1 MASAEQP
8 RVAHSVDAKV
18 TGSVEG
24 KVQDLR
30 GDVQDVRG
38 DVQDIGNRVLDVD
51 GRVHWQGIDSNAQ
64 SVDDKFDQAN
74 RSLSL

>member
-18 TGSVEG
+18 MGSVEG

-38 DVQDIGNRVLDVD
+38 DVQDIGNRILDVD
-51 GRVHWQGIDSNAQ
+51 GMHWQGIDSNAQ